1 MIECGSGVAAQSAL
15 DADGGRRMVGKNLRI
30 DVKLVVLSAVL
41 MGLLTVMVSCWSA
54 NTHQQQMKQELVEQ
68 ARGFSQQMDAV
79 WTFVDANQDRINYT
93 SGGEFEFKGLH
104 CSIAAK
110 AVARLFSMNSDYEVV
125 FTRTDPRNKADAPDA
140 WEVAALE
147 TFEADGGIAEY
158 YQLTE
163 YGGDLSLRYCVPL
176 RVERGCLQCH
186 GGPAGEIDITGYPKE
201 GWVEGDLAG
210 ATSIVIPAEKYV
222 SSYNQ
227 ALVRDLF
234 FYLLLVMAALIAV
247 FLTVRHLATKPLR
260 DIANSLVKVGHGG
273 LTVKLSDSQSSKE
286 VNAVVSS
293 FNDMTDELNELYNN
307 LERKVADRTEELHL
321 LNAEVLKQKED
332 IRKANARLEKESAYK
347 SDFMAVMSHELKTP
361 LTASITY
368 LEALQSPHSSLSA
381 EDRGIA
387 MRSEANNRELLIMI
401 NNILE
406 VSRSQDVKEEM
417 RWETIDLFDVAEYV
431 VAEIEPLARRK
442 NNAIVRKN
450 DPATPLICSDWEKL
464 RHIML
469 NLLSNAIKFSHE
481 GCDIVLSVDPL
492 VETGSEGVA
501 ATGAVIT
508 VTDFGTGI
516 SPDKIDEIFGR
527 FARANANTQAQRT
540 GNGLGL
546 FIVKEYAELLGGS
559 VSVTSEVSR
568 GSIFTVTIPAHK
580 GRETDEDDPAC

>member
-1 MIECGSGVAAQSAL
+1 
-15 DADGGRRMVGKNLRI
+15 MVGKNLRI

-417 RWETIDLFDVAEYV
+417 HWETIDLFDVAEYV

-450 DPATPLICSDWEKL
+450 DPTTPLICSDWEKL

>member
-1 MIECGSGVAAQSAL
+1 MRNVP
-15 DADGGRRMVGKNLRI
+15 DANGGRRMVGKSLRI

-41 MGLLTVMVSCWSA
+41 MGLLTVMVCSWSA
-54 NTHQQQMKQELVEQ
+54 NTHQRQMKQELVEQ

-93 SGGEFEFKGLH
+93 SEGAFEFKGLH

-125 FTRTDPRNKADAPDA
+125 FTRTDPRNEADAPDA
-140 WEVAALE
+140 WELGALE
-147 TFEADGGIAEY
+147 TFESDRGIAEY

-163 YGGDLSLRYCVPL
+163 YDGNLSLRYSVPL

-201 GWVEGDLAG
+201 GWIEGDLAG
-210 ATSIVIPAEKYV
+210 ATSITIPAEKYI
-222 SSYNQ
+222 SSYNH
-227 ALVRDLF
+227 ALMRDLV
-234 FYLLLVMAALIAV
+234 FYLILVTAALMVV
-247 FLTVRHLATKPLR
+247 FLAVRHLATKPLR
-260 DIANSLVKVGHGG
+260 AIASSLVKVGHGG

-307 LERKVADRTEELHL
+307 LERKVADRTEELRL
-321 LNAEVLKQKED
+321 LNVEVLKQKED

-368 LEALQSPHSSLSA
+368 LEALQSPHSSLSV
-381 EDRGIA
+381 EDRAIA

-406 VSRSQDVKEEM
+406 VSRSRDVKERM
-417 RWETIDLFDVAEYV
+417 RWEMIDLFDVAEYV
-431 VAEIEPLARRK
+431 VSEIEPLARRK
-442 NNAIVRKN
+442 SNAIVRKY
-450 DPATPLICSDWEKL
+450 DPTTPLICSDWDKL

-481 GCDIVLSVDPL
+481 GSDIVLSLDPL
-492 VETGSEGVA
+492 VA
-501 ATGAVIT
+501 ADADDGESAAVGAVIT
-508 VTDFGTGI
+508 VTDFGIGI
-516 SPDKIDEIFGR
+516 AADKVDDIFGR
-527 FARANANTQAQRT
+527 FAQADSSAQAQRT

-546 FIVKEYAELLGGS
+546 FIVKEYAELLGGR
-559 VSVTSEVSR
+559 VSVVSEVSA
-568 GSIFTVTIPAHK
+568 GSTFIVTVPAHQE
-580 GRETDEDDPAC
+580 RRADEDNSSR

>member
-1 MIECGSGVAAQSAL
+1 
-15 DADGGRRMVGKNLRI
+15 MVGKNLRI

-417 RWETIDLFDVAEYV
+417 HWETIDLFDVAEYV

>member
-1 MIECGSGVAAQSAL
+1 
-15 DADGGRRMVGKNLRI
+15 MVGKNLRI